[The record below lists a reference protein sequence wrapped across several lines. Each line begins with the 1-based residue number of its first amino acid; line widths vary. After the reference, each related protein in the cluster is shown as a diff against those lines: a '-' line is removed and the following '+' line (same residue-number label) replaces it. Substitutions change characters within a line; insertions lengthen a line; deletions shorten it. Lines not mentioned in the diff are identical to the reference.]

1 MPVDNAYEFAMRQAQ
16 AAQERFQEVNTTR
29 LQLLASGNFSAVCP
43 QRPETCNGIA
53 VIDGFEI
60 ECEDDTCPFA
70 KIRAEYQASHFLS
83 ILGFGIDAQKPDFDR
98 IPVQISK
105 AIERYVETLPK
116 RIEQGNGLTI
126 GGNVGT
132 GKTCAMAYVFL
143 QATKLL
149 PVETWSRMELVDATD
164 LFVLLGERYGDSE
177 EKRDRRKN
185 KNYLFEAPILGI
197 DDLGTEARDK
207 TAMAEFHALINYRHK
222 NQLPTLI
229 TTNAS
234 MAQFKAMPDYLRVID
249 RLSERNPWLW
259 VEGESQ
265 RRPILASDW

>member
-1 MPVDNAYEFAMRQAQ
+1 MPVESIYEFAERQAQ
-16 AAQERFQEVNTTR
+16 IARERYQAANDIR
-29 LQLLASGNFSAVCP
+29 LQLLATGDYNALCP
-43 QRPETCNGIA
+43 VKPEECKGTTK
-53 VIDGFEI
+53 IDGLEI
-60 ECEDDTCPFA
+60 ECGDETCPFA
-70 KIRAEYQASHFLS
+70 TLRAEYQASHFLS
-83 ILGFGIDAQKPDFDR
+83 ILGFGIDAQRPDFDQ

-105 AIERYVETLPK
+105 SVERYVETLPI
-116 RIEQGNGLTI
+116 RIEKGNGLTI

-132 GKTCAMAYVFL
+132 GKTCALAYVFL

-149 PVETWSRMELVDATD
+149 PFEIWNRMELVDATE
-164 LFVLLGERYGDSE
+164 LFVLLGDKSFYGRED
-177 EKRDRRKN
+177 RDKQ
-185 KNYLFEAPILGI
+185 KDYLFEASILGI

-207 TAMAEFHALINYRHK
+207 NAMAEFHALINYRHK